1 MTEIKV
7 VTACVL
13 IIGNEVLSGRTPDAN
28 LNYLARKLSDTGIKL
43 AEARVIPDIEQVIVD
58 AVNEVRVKYNYV
70 FTTGGIGPTHDDI
83 TCLCI
88 AKAFGVGVIRHPEA
102 ERLLRSYIPPERINE
117 ARLRMA
123 DVPDGAEL
131 IHNPVSRAPGFRMGN
146 VYVMAGVPSIMRAMF
161 DGFAPYLAGGDK
173 VLSRAVACFLPE
185 GTVAKGLSDI
195 QDRHPEVDI
204 GSYPF
209 FNSGKFGCTLISR
222 SANRKSL
229 DQVAEQIRQ
238 LIVDCGGEPIDRD
251 IVTEPENDNGSD
263 GNIQP
268 KK

>member
-1 MTEIKV
+1 VDKNLSHL
-7 VTACVL
+7 AL
-13 IIGNEVLSGRTPDAN
+13 RLNEVGVQLR
-28 LNYLARKLSDTGIKL
+28 
-43 AEARVIPDIEQVIVD
+43 EARVIPDVEETIV
-58 AVNEVRVKYNYV
+58 ATVNECRAKYDYV

-83 TCLCI
+83 TCYCI
-88 AKAFGVGVIRHPEA
+88 AKAFGVPVIRHPEA
-102 ERLLRSYIPPERINE
+102 EALLRSYIPPERINE
-117 ARLRMA
+117 ARLKMA

-131 IHNPVSRAPGFRMGN
+131 IQNPVSKAPGFRMGN

-161 DGFAPYLAGGDK
+161 DSFAPYLTGGEK
-173 VLSRAVACFLPE
+173 VQSRAVACFLPE

-229 DQVAEQIRQ
+229 DQVVEQIRA

-251 IVTEPENDNGSD
+251 IVTDPDNDNGSD
-263 GNIQP
+263 GNIAP

>member
-28 LNYLARKLSDTGIKL
+28 LNYLARKLSDMGIKL

-195 QDRHPEVDI
+195 QDRHAEVDI

-229 DQVAEQIRQ
+229 DQVVEQIRQ